1 MDHIKFIPGDDKE
14 QLADRYFVANRLNEG
29 EKRDQEAPERV
40 NPRWIEHNFNAHYIA
55 LLKRCPHQWIPVV
68 AGAADNKVAPPN
80 LTVSGISLKFKQG
93 SRDFCLFFSV
103 ANGLRYCKFHEAA
116 NLIKLNAAKGSK
128 LPQDMAVDL
137 LRKLVEKGAPSIG
150 VGPVFTRK
158 KTQRYQ
164 SKEMDIETLVNEQT
178 PFPTIVIPRGMDG
191 SIAHAV
197 CVVDDLIFD
206 STQNYALKLSRETF
220 DWIVG
225 GKGVVSIHY
234 AASFERRVSKKN
246 TPYKRKMKV
255 NW

>member
-1 MDHIKFIPGDDKE
+1 
-14 QLADRYFVANRLNEG
+14 
-29 EKRDQEAPERV
+29 
-40 NPRWIEHNFNAHYIA
+40 
-55 LLKRCPHQWIPVV
+55 
-68 AGAADNKVAPPN
+68 
-80 LTVSGISLKFKQG
+80 
-93 SRDFCLFFSV
+93 
-103 ANGLRYCKFHEAA
+103 
-116 NLIKLNAAKGSK
+116 
-128 LPQDMAVDL
+128 MAVDL

-206 STQNYALKLSRETF
+206 STQNYALKLSRETL

-225 GKGVVSIHY
+225 GTGVDSIHY
-234 AASFERRVSKKN
+234 AARFERRMSKKN